1 MHGYGSICICG
12 YACAHTG
19 YIHCRLANA
28 EIRELGFALAG
39 ASLLC
44 LCERERAETAKKK
57 CPVRVDP
64 DGLIFTGRM
73 VAER

>member
-1 MHGYGSICICG
+1 MYVLRVCEYLCMRVQ
-12 YACAHTG
+12 TG

-44 LCERERAETAKKK
+44 LCERECAETAKKK

-64 DGLIFTGRM
+64 DGLIFTGRV